1 MFIHCTNKAL
11 NQYFFSAEP
20 DTPVILDSGDIKEG
34 ESKIITCE
42 AKNMFPA
49 GNIHWFSE
57 STEITDDATEAMTE
71 NPAKLFDVTSKLSYE
86 PVRQY
91 NGFEIRCE
99 IRHQLLPGP
108 SYPKDILKLNITCK

>member
-1 MFIHCTNKAL
+1 MKDG
-11 NQYFFSAEP
+11 EP
-20 DTPVILDSGDIKEG
+20 
-34 ESKIITCE
+34 KIITCE

-49 GNIHWFSE
+49 GNIHWFNQT
-57 STEITDDATEAMTE
+57 TEITDDATETVSE

-91 NGFEIRCE
+91 NGYQIRCE

-108 SYPKDILKLNITCK
+108 SFPQDTLELNITCK